1 MGVALTGCPWV
12 SVWMMRGESG
22 KYWGIRMLSVEG
34 GSMPPAQ
41 NRVVLEFGKA
51 LSWLESESREWMQ
64 TPKGL

>member
-1 MGVALTGCPWV
+1 
-12 SVWMMRGESG
+12 MMRGESG